1 MNETQPPTIR
11 TPESKTPETPAP
23 ETQTIAK
30 QKSLA
35 DRILAYSVIGSVLV
49 NLGWLAWVSNSDLFG
64 SATNLADLKPQ
75 LIKIVKPIPQKP
87 KPKKKEKPPPPPP
100 KQKPPPK
107 VKPLKPP
114 PPHPQ
119 PRQQRP
125 QPVPLHRVAV
135 ATTKSTH
142 AVSTVTVPET
152 APNTDQRPT
161 ASGDSPLPTPPA
173 PTPPPPTPPA
183 PPPPAPTPPAPAP
196 VVHHDPPPP
205 PVHHDPP
212 PPRHPDNWVP
222 IAVQEASAPDNVDVS
237 IDGIDGA
244 SITNK
249 EVVISFIIDGTG
261 RVRNA
266 RVKTSC
272 GNSELDNRV
281 LEAIKRARC
290 QPAIQDHIPR
300 DAPINFTFPINV

>member
-1 MNETQPPTIR
+1 MNETRQPDQQ
-11 TPESKTPETPAP
+11 PAAP
-23 ETQTIAK
+23 SPDTLTLAR
-30 QKSLA
+30 QKSFQ
-35 DRILAYSVIGSVLV
+35 DRIFGYSTLAS
-49 NLGWLAWVSNSDLFG
+49 LGITFGLLLWIAHSDLFG
-64 SATNLADLKPQ
+64 SAANLADLKPQ
-75 LIKIVKPIPQKP
+75 LIKIVKPPIPQKP
-87 KPKKKEKPPPPPP
+87 KPKKKEPPPPPP

-114 PPHPQ
+114 PPQ
-119 PRQQRP
+119 PRPRPQRP
-125 QPVPLHRVAV
+125 TPVHRVAV
-135 ATTKSTH
+135 ATTHNTH

-152 APNTDQRPT
+152 APNTDQKPT

-173 PTPPPPTPPA
+173 PVSQ
-183 PPPPAPTPPAPAP
+183 PPAPTPQPPAPKPEPPAP
-196 VVHHDPPPP
+196 KPEPPAPKPQPP
-205 PVHHDPP
+205 APKPEPP
-212 PPRHPDNWVP
+212 APPRHPDNWVP

-249 EVVISFIIDGTG
+249 EVVISFLIDGTG

-300 DAPINFTFPINV
+300 EAPASFTFPINV